1 MKILLVDD
9 HALFRAGLRMLLTTI
24 CPDATT
30 FDAASVSDA
39 IAIAKANPEL
49 ELCLLDLSFKNES
62 GLSGLT
68 NIKEAAPQAAVVVVS
83 SADDS
88 ATIRACLD
96 GGAMS
101 FIPKSLGPDVL
112 TRALQHVL
120 KGTVYLP
127 EQIMNATDGA
137 SARPTL
143 TGRQRDVLRCLS
155 RGLPTKLIARELS
168 LSEHTVKEHIASL
181 FQVLG
186 VRNRTEAVIRG
197 SQWRLLESVT
207 MA

>member
-30 FDAASVSDA
+30 FDAGSVSDA

-120 KGTVYLP
+120 RGTVYLP

>member
-30 FDAASVSDA
+30 FDAGSVSDA

-62 GLSGLT
+62 GLSGLS

-137 SARPTL
+137 STRPTL

>member
-137 SARPTL
+137 SARP
-143 TGRQRDVLRCLS
+143 R
-155 RGLPTKLIARELS
+155 
-168 LSEHTVKEHIASL
+168 
-181 FQVLG
+181 
-186 VRNRTEAVIRG
+186 
-197 SQWRLLESVT
+197 
-207 MA
+207 

>member
-1 MKILLVDD
+1 VKILLVDD

-30 FDAASVSDA
+30 FDAGSVSDA

>member
-30 FDAASVSDA
+30 FDAGSVSDA